1 MGGGAPYEHRW
12 LDLVVGY
19 IGRRLGVVIDVLMQ
33 ARCTER
39 EVVVDVWV
47 EVDDRWPFLRSGHHE
62 GGNLEA
68 GSQKEGM
75 VDGRAPTKWFAWL
88 ASPGGDYSYRRCS
101 PTYWV
106 RHHGATPI

>member
-1 MGGGAPYEHRW
+1 
-12 LDLVVGY
+12 
-19 IGRRLGVVIDVLMQ
+19 VVIDVLMQ

-47 EVDDRWPFLRSGHHE
+47 EVDDRWPFLRLGHHE
-62 GGNLEA
+62 GSNLEA
-68 GSQKEGM
+68 GSQKKGM

-101 PTYWV
+101 TYWV